1 MTRVNPL
8 RRLSLGLPHLLGL
21 VVVLIFLPW
30 LLLTSKSEREI
41 RQAIESFEPFRVP
54 EFPLRFSRTI
64 EYDPLGF
71 LGRGVQAGFWKWTPE
86 GMVLEEKGRAYFGE
100 TRGEIAS
107 LVGAGRRVVSK
118 LEGFQDREGRRDVR
132 FRYHWTEVTSPAQA
146 LLSKSPV
153 PNEEYEGRAVL
164 FERAGLWRVEALE
177 TPDFDHPIA
186 LLMDTSRG
194 IRR

>member
-8 RRLSLGLPHLLGL
+8 RRLPLGLPQLLGL
-21 VVVLIFLPW
+21 VVVLISLPW
-30 LLLTSKSEREI
+30 LLLTGKSEREI

-86 GMVLEEKGRAYFGE
+86 GMVLEEKGRAYFAE

-107 LVGAGRRVVSK
+107 VVGTGRRVISN

-132 FRYHWTEVTSPAQA
+132 FRYHWTEVTSLHRPCFPNPPCRMKNTRGAPYWSNAPACGA
-146 LLSKSPV
+146 SKCWRLLTST
-153 PNEEYEGRAVL
+153 
-164 FERAGLWRVEALE
+164 
-177 TPDFDHPIA
+177 TPS
-186 LLMDTSRG
+186 LC
-194 IRR
+194 